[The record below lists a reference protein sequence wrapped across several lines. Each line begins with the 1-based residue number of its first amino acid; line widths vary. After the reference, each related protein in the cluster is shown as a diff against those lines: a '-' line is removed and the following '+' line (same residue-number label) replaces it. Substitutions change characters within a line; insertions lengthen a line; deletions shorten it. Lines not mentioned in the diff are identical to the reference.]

1 MIKIIIFD
9 FDGVI
14 VESVD
19 IKTLAFGKLFENKGN
34 KIKREVI
41 SYHLANTGVS
51 RFEKIKYIYR
61 KILREK
67 LDKQTFKKLCER
79 FSRLVVDDVVAAP
92 YVKGAEEFL
101 RSNKKKYIFYVIS
114 ATPQGEIEEIIR
126 RRGLTSFFKNVYGA
140 PYKKAEV
147 IKRIIKKEVVAPDE
161 TVFVGDA
168 LGDRAA
174 AKASSVKFVA
184 RINKPEGLFDGI
196 DCAKIYDF
204 RRLTKTLTELDEQ
217 ACKADV
223 RKSTAG
229 RIFHDNKIIN
239 IKTKGDISCPKSA

>member
-1 MIKIIIFD
+1 MIRVVIFD
-9 FDGVI
+9 FDGVV

-19 IKTLAFGKLFENKGN
+19 IKTSAFGKLFENKGN
-34 KIKREVI
+34 TIKRKVI
-41 SYHLANTGVS
+41 NYHLANTGVS

-61 KILREK
+61 EILGEK
-67 LDKQTFKKLCER
+67 LDKETFEELCKK

-114 ATPQGEIEEIIR
+114 ATPQKEIEEIID

-140 PYKKAEV
+140 PHTKVEA
-147 IKRIIKKEVVAPDE
+147 IKLVIKKEAVAPAE
-161 TVFVGDA
+161 IVFVGDA
-168 LGDRAA
+168 LGDHDA

-196 DCAKIYDF
+196 DCVKICDL
-204 RRLTKTLTELDEQ
+204 RRLCKALAELD
-217 ACKADV
+217 K
-223 RKSTAG
+223 
-229 RIFHDNKIIN
+229 
-239 IKTKGDISCPKSA
+239 